1 MKNKVFQMAWNLVRE
16 TAIGFQKALK
26 IAWNV
31 VKAQTYKKFEI
42 EFVKESTGEIT
53 KRTASSAK
61 LKNATHLLFW
71 SETNNGF
78 RMAITSNILSIKKF
92 I

>member
-1 MKNKVFQMAWNLVRE
+1 MKNKVFQMAWDLVRK
-16 TAIGFQKALK
+16 TAISFHKALK

-31 VKAQTYKKFEI
+31 IKAQTYEKFEI

-61 LKNATHLLFW
+61 LKDSNHLLFW

-92 I
+92 V